1 MIASVEFHFDFGS
14 PNAYLSHR
22 VIPRIQQRTGCTF
35 EYVPILL
42 GGLFKLTN
50 NEPPMVAYENIP
62 AKSAYARRESERFI
76 QRYGLHD
83 FRRNPFFPVNTLKI
97 MRASL
102 AAKELGC
109 FEQYIEH
116 IFKCMWEHELNM
128 SVDETIIQALDQA
141 GLDGRILLERAQE
154 PHIKELL
161 IQNTQRSA
169 DMGAFGVPTFFVNN
183 DIYFGKDKLPEVQ
196 EVLLTTKQT

>member
-1 MIASVEFHFDFGS
+1 MIATVEFHFDFGS
-14 PNAYLSHR
+14 PNAYLSHQ
-22 VIPRIQQRTGCTF
+22 VIPQIEQRTGCTF

-50 NEPPMVAYENIP
+50 NEPPMVAYKNIP

-76 QRYGLHD
+76 QRHGLHD

-102 AAKELGC
+102 VAKELGC
-109 FEQYIEH
+109 FEQYIEV
-116 IFKCMWEHELNM
+116 IFKCMWEQELNM

-141 GLDGRILLERAQE
+141 NLGGRSLLERTQE
-154 PHIKELL
+154 PHIKEQLM
-161 IQNTQRSA
+161 QNTQRAA
-169 DMGAFGVPTFFVNN
+169 DMRAFGVPTFFVYN
-183 DIYFGKDKLPEVQ
+183 DIYFGKDKLPEI
-196 EVLLTTKQT
+196 EELLATKKT

>member
-1 MIASVEFHFDFGS
+1 MIATVEFHFDFGS

-22 VIPRIQQRTGCTF
+22 LIPHIEQRTGCTF

-50 NEPPMVAYENIP
+50 NEPPMVAYQHIP
-62 AKSAYARRESERFI
+62 AKGAYARRETERFI
-76 QRYGLHD
+76 QRHGLRD
-83 FRRNPFFPVNTLKI
+83 FRRNPFFPVNTLKL
-97 MRASL
+97 MRACL

-116 IFKCMWEHELNM
+116 VFRGMWEHELNM
-128 SVDETIIQALDQA
+128 SADEVIIQTLDQA
-141 GLDGRILLERAQE
+141 GLAGQTLLELAQA
-154 PHIKELL
+154 PHIKEQL

-169 DMGAFGVPTFFVNN
+169 DMGAFGVPTFFVDG
-183 DIYFGKDKLPEVQ
+183 DIYFGKDKLTEIQ
-196 EVLLTTKQT
+196 EVLLATKKT

>member
-83 FRRNPFFPVNTLKI
+83 FRRHPFFPVNTLKI
-97 MRASL
+97 MRAIL
-102 AAKELGC
+102 AAKVLGHYVH
-109 FEQYIEH
+109 YIQH
-116 IFKCMWEHELNM
+116 IFKCIHTLELTM
-128 SVDETIIQALDQA
+128 TSTE
-141 GLDGRILLERAQE
+141 
-154 PHIKELL
+154 
-161 IQNTQRSA
+161 
-169 DMGAFGVPTFFVNN
+169 
-183 DIYFGKDKLPEVQ
+183 
-196 EVLLTTKQT
+196 